1 MSYIPAGLWP
11 LATSVFDVVG
21 DGHYGFRCV
30 SHSFIGGDQHQYV
43 AMRQE
48 LMDHVHVYWGR
59 WYHKVY
65 EGELDTVLTRLGWLW
80 NTPCERPW
88 WLWNLDLFGFA
99 TKHNWTYVV
108 FGMGG
113 RGIPYGETFLPMK
126 IGDTPEPG
134 GVTFLVCTGDH
145 WVRLYLDVHDGVLPI
160 PPVSQ
165 MWRYWADDSAKAAWL
180 GTLYRR
186 ENLTYQMLV
195 QSAQ

>member
-1 MSYIPAGLWP
+1 MATAGLDVYPTLLPAVTNINTLPCGRSLWI
-11 LATSVFDVVG
+11 TSMCTG
-21 DGHYGFRCV
+21 DGGIIRC
-30 SHSFIGGDQHQYV
+30 
-43 AMRQE
+43 MRAS
-48 LMDHVHVYWGR
+48 W
-59 WYHKVY
+59 
-65 EGELDTVLTRLGWLW
+65 T
-80 NTPCERPW
+80 
-88 WLWNLDLFGFA
+88 LFGFA

-126 IGDTPEPG
+126 IGDTPEPD

-186 ENLTYQMLV
+186 EDLTYQMLV
-195 QSAQ
+195 QSA